1 MKKLL
6 LFVSLFAFSCS
17 QLPDEDVFDGPLYC
31 NLYKTDIFLPSAL
44 RPGRITHTLSDSLFT
59 GYETLKNMVPDNELH
74 GDLFDFIYYNF
85 DLIDERYYY
94 KRIFSNPKPEG
105 YPFNP
110 PEPGRPQPISDDSV
124 IFLLGDRPYTT
135 WDSTFIGPYW
145 VMDTLYNN
153 YEEFLER
160 QKLFFRIYDL
170 GNIVVR
176 KEFDSRLILIDKKM
190 KEEVRRYLY
199 LFNTVDNRVKSVLQ
213 ISKYE
218 ESEAYGII
226 YFNSKMVEEGIFKA
240 GHGVPPYYVEEQ
252 RKEGHLIHRHPSFKY
267 YIDKKGYAG
276 YIEEEE
282 EESEDDSW
290 FY

>member
-1 MKKLL
+1 MKKIL
-6 LFVSLFAFSCS
+6 LFISLFAFSCS
-17 QLPDEDVFDGPLYC
+17 QLPDEDIALSGGLYH
-31 NLYKTDIFLPSAL
+31 NLYKTKLFFPPAL
-44 RPGRITHTLSDSLFT
+44 RPDRITYTPSDSLFT
-59 GYETLKNMVPDNELH
+59 GYETLINLVPDNELH

-85 DLIDERYYY
+85 DFIDERYYY
-94 KRIFSNPKPEG
+94 KRIFSNPRPEKYIWSSDESG
-105 YPFNP
+105 EPRDPCDSIVFDLNNELAEIWYPCA
-110 PEPGRPQPISDDSV
+110 
-124 IFLLGDRPYTT
+124 T
-135 WDSTFIGPYW
+135 GPFP

-160 QKLFFRIYDL
+160 QKLFFRVYDL